1 MSERASERACCVC
14 VCVCVFVCF
23 MVVVCALLIFSPLHT
38 ITALTETLLY
48 ITQFISPLPMP
59 STAMNCLLFSYS
71 FQSRLEELKGKQAKE
86 REQTE
91 NKMKRVA
98 NEVMSF
104 YMNRT

>member
-1 MSERASERACCVC
+1 MCVC
-14 VCVCVFVCF
+14 VCVCVFYGGG
-23 MVVVCALLIFSPLHT
+23 VCAFKV
-38 ITALTETLLY
+38 
-48 ITQFISPLPMP
+48 TQFISPLPMP
-59 STAMNCLLFSYS
+59 STAINCLLFSRS
-71 FQSRLEELKGKQAKE
+71 FQSRLEELKGQQAKE

>member
-1 MSERASERACCVC
+1 MLYVC
-14 VCVCVFVCF
+14 VCV
-23 MVVVCALLIFSPLHT
+23 MVVVACVLLIFSPLHT